1 MICISSHHIFNVFTV
16 LHAMFFRMHCLK
28 GRCIKKNTYK
38 RKENNMKEIKKIP
51 AFRRIFGA
59 LLILTITVA
68 TFTAC
73 SSDDDNNYVICPK
86 VKNFGIVTVKH
97 SADSIVYLQLD
108 DSTTLYPQNIK
119 NSIFGGKEVRAFVDF
134 SVMKENNSQYTY
146 SVIVNGIDSVL
157 TKPTAA
163 TLGTDN
169 DKVYGND
176 PVEVMTGFPTVCEDN
191 YLTLYIATNFGNIGK
206 RHLVNLVTGTNADDP
221 YEVEMRHNAYG
232 DTNGKTAYA
241 TVAFSLKNLPKTGG
255 KTVKLKLKYQSFSG
269 EKTVQFDY
277 KTTE

>member
-1 MICISSHHIFNVFTV
+1 M
-16 LHAMFFRMHCLK
+16 K
-28 GRCIKKNTYK
+28 D
-38 RKENNMKEIKKIP
+38 RKIIP

-59 LLILTITVA
+59 LLFLSIAVTA
-68 TFTAC
+68 FTAC
-73 SSDDDNNYVICPK
+73 DSDDDKYIICPT
-86 VKNFGIVTVKH
+86 VQNFGIVTVKH

-134 SVMKENNSQYTY
+134 SVMKENNSQYSY

-157 TKPTAA
+157 TKPTVAS
-163 TLGTDN
+163 LGADN
-169 DKVYGND
+169 EKVYGND
-176 PVEVMTGFPTVCEDN
+176 PVEVMKGFPTVCEDN
-191 YLTLYIATNFGNIGK
+191 YLTLYIATKFGNTEK

-221 YEVEMRHNAYG
+221 YEVELMHNAYG
-232 DTNGKTAYA
+232 DINGKTAYA
-241 TVAFSLKNLPKTGG
+241 TVAFSLKGLPKTGG

-277 KTTE
+277 KTKE